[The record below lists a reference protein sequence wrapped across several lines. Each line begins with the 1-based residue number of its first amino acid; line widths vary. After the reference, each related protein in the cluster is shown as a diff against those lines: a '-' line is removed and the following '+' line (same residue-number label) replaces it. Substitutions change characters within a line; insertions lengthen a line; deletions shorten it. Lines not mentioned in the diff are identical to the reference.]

1 MLLQFHLQ
9 YFLSGQ
15 KMYELQRSAQVL
27 LYKKLL
33 TEQNVY
39 ENKKLSIVYYYPLI
53 IQTNSSYSDIY

>member
-39 ENKKLSIVYYYPLI
+39 ENKKLSIVYYYPLT
-53 IQTNSSYSDIY
+53 IQTNS